1 MPEGPT
7 IKNMAERLQAALAGQ
22 EITAVRSRYK
32 KAREEDWPSLLV
44 GRSIEAV
51 RSHGKN
57 LFMDL
62 SGGFTI
68 YSHMLMWGSWHIYE
82 PGEEWTKA
90 EKLARL
96 VLETPHKVAV
106 LFNAPLCEVIP
117 PGGLPG
123 HKTSALGPDPLG
135 PDFDPGEVWRRIR
148 LPENREKQ
156 IGEVALD
163 QTILTGIGNILKS
176 EILFRAG
183 LHPLKPA
190 GSLDEAEFEKFMR
203 YSQLLLQSSYE
214 VGMRNT
220 LIPGW
225 MRPEITSFGFVYRR
239 RKSPC
244 LLCTTPIEMVRQG
257 EMQRST
263 YFCPVCQP
271 SLGPIIP
278 FEDRLKPLEQRLRA
292 TTE

>member
-1 MPEGPT
+1 
-7 IKNMAERLQAALAGQ
+7 MADRLRDALTGQ
-22 EITAVRSRYK
+22 VITGVRSRYK
-32 KAREEDWPSLLV
+32 KAREEDWPSLLL
-44 GRSIEAV
+44 GRSIDGV

-57 LFMDL
+57 LFIEL
-62 SGGFTI
+62 SGGYTI
-68 YSHMLMWGSWHIYE
+68 YSHMLMWGSWHLYE
-82 PGEEWTKA
+82 PGEEWRKA
-90 EKLARL
+90 EKLSRL
-96 VLETPHKVAV
+96 VLETPEKVAV

-117 PGGLPG
+117 PGQLPD
-123 HKTSALGPDPLG
+123 HKTAALGPDVLG
-135 PDFDPGEVWRRIR
+135 PDFDKAEVWRRIQ
-148 LPENREKQ
+148 LPENREKT
-156 IGEVALD
+156 IGEVSLD

-183 LHPLKPA
+183 LHPLKTA
-190 GSLDEAEFEKFMR
+190 ASLAENEFEDFIR

-220 LIPGW
+220 FIPGW

-244 LLCTTPIEMVRQG
+244 LLCGAPIDMVRQG

-271 SLGPIIP
+271 LQGPIIP
-278 FEDRLKPLEQRLRA
+278 FEDRLKPLEQKLNSGRNDS
-292 TTE
+292 